1 MELSPRSTS
10 GVPHDRNFGVII
22 GKGEEIFGV
31 IFARWLREYFP
42 IFQLNCCRVV
52 LKSKFYFI
60 KNFCSCIVIMSKHT
74 DILIAPHNCSIKP
87 IDNLVGS
94 DSHLSSFQDNKSDS
108 SKFFFEFLFFSLQ
121 NLLSSISLETSRLL
135 VLSDDLVNFEPFA
148 LKIKIALH
156 GFLVFYKFY

>member
-1 MELSPRSTS
+1 
-10 GVPHDRNFGVII
+10 
-22 GKGEEIFGV
+22 
-31 IFARWLREYFP
+31 
-42 IFQLNCCRVV
+42 
-52 LKSKFYFI
+52 
-60 KNFCSCIVIMSKHT
+60 MSKHT

-156 GFLVFYKFY
+156 GFLVFYKFYWE